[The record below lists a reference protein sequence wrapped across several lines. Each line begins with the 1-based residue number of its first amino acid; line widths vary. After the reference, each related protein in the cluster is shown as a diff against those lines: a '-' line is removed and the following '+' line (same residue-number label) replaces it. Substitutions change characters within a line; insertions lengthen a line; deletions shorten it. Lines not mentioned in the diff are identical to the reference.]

1 LSATRLVFMVI
12 TKNSQI
18 RGFTVTEV
26 LVATLLGLIIMAGVV
41 QIFKS
46 SSDAGQTAL
55 LRADLQQNARGAL
68 GIINR
73 DLGEAAIGVP
83 QAGIPLPAGGGVPAP
98 GPRFACG
105 GIPVTCPLGPN
116 TTYTGNTLFPV
127 NPNPGIGAGTAA
139 APAGTDAIT
148 IAYIDS
154 TWPLP
159 ANLPVTAIAAAGT
172 NITVNPGTFDAT
184 GNPAPPPPL
193 GAGRAYNNPVF
204 GAKVGDVLM
213 LQNQGGSAVAVVT
226 GVNGGGVIN
235 MNPGDPLNFNQ
246 TAAGTTG
253 NVASLLPG
261 NLPTVVRLQVITYF
275 VQTVPPPPAAGG
287 IPTLM
292 RQVNA
297 QQAVPVA
304 EGVQNLQFLYD
315 FFNAGAVPP
324 APNYV
329 AGVNGAGINNSLIR
343 KVSTSLTL
351 RSEFTTPQGGRGNF
365 PSLTVSSSVSPRDLS
380 FSDRFR

>member
-1 LSATRLVFMVI
+1 MVI
-12 TKNSQI
+12 AKDSQM
-18 RGFTVTEV
+18 RGFSLAEI
-26 LVATLLGLIIMAGVV
+26 LVATLVALIIIAGVV

-46 SSDAGQTAL
+46 SSDAGKTAL
-55 LRADLQQNARGAL
+55 LRADLQQNARGSLA
-68 GIINR
+68 IINR

-83 QAGIPLPAGGGVPAP
+83 QAGIPLPAGGGVPPP

-127 NPNPGIGAGTAA
+127 NPSPGIGAATAA

-172 NITVNPGTFDAT
+172 NITVNPGDFDAA
-184 GNPAPPPPL
+184 GNPVPP
-193 GAGRAYNNPVF
+193 GTGRAYNDPVF
-204 GAKVGDVLM
+204 GARVGDVLM
-213 LQNQGGSAVAVVT
+213 LQNQNGSAVAVVT
-226 GVNGGGVIN
+226 GVNAGGGIV
-235 MNPGDPLNFNQ
+235 MNPGDALNFNQ
-246 TAAGTTG
+246 SAAGVTG

-275 VQTVPPPPAAGG
+275 VQTVPPPPAAGV
-287 IPTLM
+287 PTLM

-304 EGVQNLQFLYD
+304 EGAQNLQFTYD
-315 FFNAGAVPP
+315 FFNPGAVPP

-343 KVSTSLTL
+343 KVRTSLTL
-351 RSEFTTPQGGRGNF
+351 RSEVTTPQGGMRNF